1 MENVFPK
8 ALNKNIFPFSCSE
21 EMDDSVLPLDAYQ
34 KKSFKYFNCMKIL
47 LLEFKILKEEELSI
61 KFKYLTREKYS
72 WPNYYDQ
79 FYSKNH
85 WPQFM

>member
-34 KKSFKYFNCMKIL
+34 KKVSNIL
-47 LLEFKILKEEELSI
+47 IAW
-61 KFKYLTREKYS
+61 KFFFLNLKYS
-72 WPNYYDQ
+72 KK
-79 FYSKNH
+79 KN
-85 WPQFM
+85 WV

>member
-47 LLEFKILKEEELSI
+47 LLEFKV
-61 KFKYLTREKYS
+61 FK
-72 WPNYYDQ
+72 
-79 FYSKNH
+79 
-85 WPQFM
+85 